1 MSCYVNLQLIFPL
14 ISSVFCNLP
23 CRRNTPTSFKTV
35 LYLHK
40 ISIFLT
46 LVRKVCRKQSP
57 AETWIELQGSNS
69 VGGGG
74 AVCTALT
81 LYRALPLLAGYSD
94 VCIYLRRLKVTD
106 RPWPFPKSTQ
116 VSVTEE
122 ETGPQCVSPHLL
134 QSCPAGERLTAP
146 CPPHGANE
154 GKLRF
159 SPSIIPQHIC
169 TNNEMT
175 HLVHGNILFWLYM
188 RC

>member
-1 MSCYVNLQLIFPL
+1 MGCWHILNIQHLFFCWALAVCLKCEFELLGINKYLGMSCYVSLQLIFPW

-23 CRRNTPTSFKTV
+23 CRRNTLASFKTV

-81 LYRALPLLAGYSD
+81 LYRALPLLTGYSD
-94 VCIYLRRLKVTD
+94 VCIYLRRQKVTD

-116 VSVTEE
+116 ASVTEE
-122 ETGPQCVSPHLL
+122 ETGPQCVRLVSGWLL
-134 QSCPAGERLTAP
+134 HALLTELMKARWDFP
-146 CPPHGANE
+146 
-154 GKLRF
+154 L
-159 SPSIIPQHIC
+159 
-169 TNNEMT
+169 
-175 HLVHGNILFWLYM
+175 L
-188 RC
+188 